1 MNASPPRMPG
11 SLRSDPAFTLAHR
24 VLEPAPARPAL
35 LLVLLH
41 GVGGNEGNL
50 GALGADVD
58 ADTLVVLPRGPITLG
73 PMQFG
78 WFQVAFSPD
87 GPKIDAAQA
96 EASRQG
102 LVRFLGELQA
112 AYGIAPARTTI
123 AGFSQGGILSASV
136 ALTTPGCVGGF
147 AVLAGR
153 ILPEIE
159 PRLAG
164 REALAT
170 LRGYVAHGLHDD
182 KLPVA
187 WARRADAWLEALG
200 VAHVTRLHAGGH
212 ALDPEMRAG
221 FLAWLAAWGEERAR

>member
-1 MNASPPRMPG
+1 MNTPAPARIPG
-11 SLRSDPAFTLAHR
+11 PLRSDPGFALAHR
-24 VLEPAPARPAL
+24 VLEPAPARPVS

-50 GALGADVD
+50 AALGAEVD
-58 ADTLVVLPRGPITLG
+58 ADTLVVLPRAPIALG

-78 WFQVAFSPD
+78 WFRVAFTAD
-87 GPKIDAAQA
+87 GPRIDDAQA

-112 AYGIAPARTTI
+112 TYGVAPAGTTI

-159 PRLAG
+159 PRIAG
-164 REALAT
+164 PAALAA

-182 KLPVA
+182 KLPVD
-187 WARRADAWLEALG
+187 WARRADAWLDALG

-212 ALDPEMRAG
+212 ALDREMREG
-221 FLAWLAAWGEERAR
+221 FLAWLSARR